1 MSCNPLN
8 FNPKSTYFLTTK
20 LEFPQQNQGCRKRVT
35 TSPPGFSDLATAL
48 RIDYFRLIQVH
59 IFYFIAGPTTAGAF
73 GLYKTKGVSNY
84 DISTALY
91 GAKDDSLNV
100 TSASEVEDVG
110 EFSMVEHVQSNHKF
124 KLSVFQP
131 NDPKNF
137 IKFVRLEVKLLR
149 SSLPTGTRAVL
160 L

>member
-1 MSCNPLN
+1 M
-8 FNPKSTYFLTTK
+8 
-20 LEFPQQNQGCRKRVT
+20 
-35 TSPPGFSDLATAL
+35 
-48 RIDYFRLIQVH
+48 
-59 IFYFIAGPTTAGAF
+59 
-73 GLYKTKGVSNY
+73 SNY

-149 SSLPTGTRAVL
+149 SSLPTGTSYYSQFLFSLPSEIISKTPNIGELENQLVVRGHSTTTWTEFAFFDL
-160 L
+160 PHPCLDSFYTETNIF

>member
-1 MSCNPLN
+1 M
-8 FNPKSTYFLTTK
+8 
-20 LEFPQQNQGCRKRVT
+20 
-35 TSPPGFSDLATAL
+35 
-48 RIDYFRLIQVH
+48 
-59 IFYFIAGPTTAGAF
+59 
-73 GLYKTKGVSNY
+73 SNY

-91 GAKDDSLNV
+91 GAKDDSLNA

-149 SSLPTGTRAVL
+149 SSLPTGTTVNFILVGYFKYIAETPKIKLKSFCLMSLKWKMKNITQRSNSI
-160 L
+160 

>member
-1 MSCNPLN
+1 MR
-8 FNPKSTYFLTTK
+8 KYHTYV
-20 LEFPQQNQGCRKRVT
+20 NW
-35 TSPPGFSDLATAL
+35 
-48 RIDYFRLIQVH
+48 Y
-59 IFYFIAGPTTAGAF
+59 IFYYIAGPTTAGAF

-91 GAKDDSLNV
+91 GAKDDSLNA

-149 SSLPTGTRAVL
+149 SSLPTGTTVNFIL
-160 L
+160 VGYFK

>member
-1 MSCNPLN
+1 M
-8 FNPKSTYFLTTK
+8 
-20 LEFPQQNQGCRKRVT
+20 FP
-35 TSPPGFSDLATAL
+35 
-48 RIDYFRLIQVH
+48 
-59 IFYFIAGPTTAGAF
+59 GPTTAGAF

-100 TSASEVEDVG
+100 TAASEVEDVG

-149 SSLPTGTRAVL
+149 SSLPTGTGINLFLVAPL
-160 L
+160 I